1 MKKDNLPQD
10 PSKAL
15 QDFTREV
22 CYVKDENGKYEKA
35 LSTGWNVKSEAL
47 DEAWSEIDRRIEEA
61 AIAVKNGTKSPVVFF
76 MEVMLMDMPTL
87 AGYTGFWKLSI
98 KRHMKPS
105 VFKKLSEKK
114 LDIYAKAF
122 KITTNELVNFDGT
135 NIDKYTQK

>member
-1 MKKDNLPQD
+1 
-10 PSKAL
+10 
-15 QDFTREV
+15 
-22 CYVKDENGKYEKA
+22 
-35 LSTGWNVKSEAL
+35 GWNVKSEAL